1 MTRTEQG
8 ERRGRGMGAFGA
20 LLALGALGAGG
31 ACGPPE
37 PDAEGVE
44 AELAPDA
51 DVAPQAYDPT
61 NPPGT
66 NGLGL
71 FVVAG
76 SNSNYCLT
84 NDQGSLS
91 FCPERFVTGPSGV
104 KLEFRSATDQN
115 AVYNAPVTASRKL
128 SIDAPWQPVEL
139 QALRAVGTELTLKY
153 KLDGVEYPPV
163 TGAALALFKLEI
175 RRPHSAPFDY
185 ELKIEPPTP
194 PPVSPPVPNPPPP
207 SWLRRYNVSYRVVPA
222 GAAPTDWVRHCSVEG
237 IARRASFVGKTKVDG
252 LFGTV
257 DRDESATT
265 MSCETGSIDTCLAW
279 GYAPWATPA
288 VASDENA
295 RYLYGTC
302 LQAKRA
308 AYFAGPNGG
317 AYRKSSFTLNGTPL
331 IVRDAAGVLSGPDPA
346 YLEAVWSPQGAV
358 CLNRENLRVPEFRS
372 MLPPAPWLPPCPPG
386 GWRGVGAFATGRVG
400 PPLP

>member
-1 MTRTEQG
+1 MMTRTERG
-8 ERRGRGMGAFGA
+8 ERRGRGRGALGA
-20 LLALGALGAGG
+20 LLALGALGA
-31 ACGPPE
+31 CGPSE

-44 AELAPDA
+44 AALAPGVA
-51 DVAPQAYDPT
+51 VAPQAYDPT

-76 SNSNYCLT
+76 SNSNYCLS
-84 NDQGSLS
+84 NDQGSLA
-91 FCPERFVTGPSGV
+91 FCPERFVTGPWGV
-104 KLEFRSATDQN
+104 KIEFRSTTDPN
-115 AVYNAPVTASRKL
+115 SVYSVPVTASRKL
-128 SIDAPWQPVEL
+128 SSDAPWRPVEL
-139 QALRAVGTELTLKY
+139 RALRAVGTELMLEY
-153 KLDGVEYPPV
+153 KLDGVPYPPV
-163 TGAALALFKLEI
+163 TGAALASFKLEI
-175 RRPHSAPFDY
+175 RHPHGAPFDY

-194 PPVSPPVPNPPPP
+194 PPVPPPVPNPSPP
-207 SWLRRYNVSYRVVPA
+207 SWLRRYNVSYRVIPA
-222 GAAPTDWVRHCSVEG
+222 GAAPTSWARHCSVDG

-257 DRDESATT
+257 DRDENVTT

-288 VASDENA
+288 LASDESA
-295 RYLYGTC
+295 RYLFGTC

-308 AYFAGPNGG
+308 AYFAGPSGG

-331 IVRDAAGVLSGPDPA
+331 VVRDTAGILSGPDPA

-372 MLPPAPWLPPCPPG
+372 IVPYASWLPSCPPG
-386 GWRGVGAFATGRVG
+386 DWRALGAFATGRVG
-400 PPLP
+400 PPPP